1 MKKILSL
8 LVLSMTILAAC
19 SSQDTASTKD
29 ETSASKAK
37 NEQVEK
43 AKPEQIQSQDYD
55 KNGGADGY
63 ANAGDNKK
71 SRYYVNPDFYNMKT
85 DENLTIIPKFKTFIQ
100 TTEWSCG
107 PATTLMVLHHFGK
120 TDVTEM
126 DIAKG
131 MKAMTDLDV
140 ADAKPGSANNFY
152 EYGSDVKR
160 IYNYLNQVDG
170 IKVVETSYK
179 ESYTKKDL
187 LSEKSGSSPADAG
200 NLKPTFSSN
209 SLYASENSDTTDKYV
224 EDAKDS
230 YFVKWVTGHIKAGRP
245 IMVEWGDW
253 DGHWQAII
261 GYDNNGTPGIGDDIL
276 VFADPY
282 DTSDHWQDGYYYYP
296 LERWFY
302 MWKDRNIAP
311 KPYQIQPYIVV
322 DSVK

>member
-1 MKKILSL
+1 MKRILSL
-8 LVLSMTILAAC
+8 FILAMFVLGAC
-19 SSQDTASTKD
+19 SNPEASSSKEETQNSTKIKQ
-29 ETSASKAK
+29 T
-37 NEQVEK
+37 EK
-43 AKPEQIQSQDYD
+43 VKSEQIQGQDFD

-63 ANAGDNKK
+63 ANAGDNAD
-71 SRYYVNPDFYNMKT
+71 SRYYVNPDFFNMKSD
-85 DENLTIIPKFKTFIQ
+85 DELTIIPKFKTYIQ

-107 PATTLMVLHHFGK
+107 PATTLMVLNHLGI
-120 TDVTEM
+120 TDKTEM
-126 DIAKG
+126 DIAEG

-160 IYNYLNQVDG
+160 IYNYLNELEG
-170 IKVVETSYK
+170 IRIIETSYK
-179 ESYTKKDL
+179 ENYTKDNL
-187 LSEKSGSSPADAG
+187 LSKKEGSSPSDAG

-209 SLYASENSDTTDKYV
+209 SLYASENDDNTDKFV
-224 EDAKDS
+224 ADAKDS
-230 YFVKWVTGHIKAGRP
+230 YFVKWLTGHLKAGRP

-276 VFADPY
+276 IFADPY

-311 KPYQIQPYIVV
+311 KPYQIQPFIVI
-322 DSVK
+322 DSAK